1 MKLAL
6 VPIVVLLLPAT
17 LAAQQ
22 DADVLRANYTKREV
36 LVPMRDGVRLFTAI
50 YVPNDTTRRHPI
62 VMTRTPYSTDP
73 YGADRFRDSVGG
85 QVRAYMRAAYI
96 LVYQDVR
103 GRYMSEGEFVDVRP
117 YVERKRSNRDTDE
130 TTDTYATVEWLGR

>member
-1 MKLAL
+1 MKRAL

-50 YVPNDTTRRHPI
+50 YVPNDTTPQHPTVMTRTPHRPDPHAAPRLPPPPQPPI

-73 YGADRFRDSVGG
+73 YGADRFPDSVGN
-85 QVRAYMRAAYI
+85 QVRAYMRAAYV

-103 GRYMSEGEFVDVRP
+103 GRYMSESE
-117 YVERKRSNRDTDE
+117 
-130 TTDTYATVEWLGR
+130 